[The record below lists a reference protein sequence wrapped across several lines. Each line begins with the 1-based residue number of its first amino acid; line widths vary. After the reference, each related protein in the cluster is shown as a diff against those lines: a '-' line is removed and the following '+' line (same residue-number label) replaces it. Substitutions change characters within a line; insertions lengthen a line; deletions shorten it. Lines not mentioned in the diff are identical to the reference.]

1 MRGGWEGGIGGVRS
15 TQIKWHADQ
24 IHNELFLK
32 QLTTDGSNARPNNNN
47 NNSRAKRN
55 WVNRR
60 REWLEKGLGTGNWE
74 LGAWLG
80 KGLRL
85 VVETGLETGR
95 GFVCWGWELPL
106 SKSKTFA
113 NCRRHLT
120 ASWTRATATA
130 TLTATIMFAT
140 YCPGNQVLSE
150 ERTTRNELIE
160 CKTTLEYPRSVMAIT

>member
-1 MRGGWEGGIGGVRS
+1 MKQWWEGDGRVGRGKGGVRS

-47 NNSRAKRN
+47 SRAKRN

-60 REWLEKGLGTGNWE
+60 REWLEKGLGTGSWE
-74 LGAWLG
+74 LGAGQG

-95 GFVCWGWELPL
+95 GFVCWRWGWELPL

-120 ASWTRATATA
+120 ASWSAEGGQERRQQRHWQRQLCSLLIAQATK
-130 TLTATIMFAT
+130 
-140 YCPGNQVLSE
+140 C
-150 ERTTRNELIE
+150 
-160 CKTTLEYPRSVMAIT
+160 